1 MIGSWRKHRKDSQ
14 DGFDRRSE
22 PVRLRSVPL
31 GIVASLLLVVIALTV
46 SVRSFAALQPVGFPA
61 WLQAHVGD
69 SDGHI
74 SQVVLER
81 ARALYLKK
89 VAQGV
94 VKNSCYFAMDA
105 TRPGDLGNGVLG
117 RRYYVICE
125 ASQSFRAISS
135 GHGGGRNLK
144 GTVDFSNGRRCSK
157 NFGNAM
163 DSELTAGGAYMTREA
178 KTSFKGYYRTGAK
191 QDAAFLRTFIQFDGE
206 GEAANAR
213 QRVIGGH
220 AAQVL
225 RGMCLRKSPNSSHA
239 DHDGFVPF
247 GKLVDYAGGRS
258 NGCTSWSPADAQQII
273 SMVKDNP
280 TTLYIYPESRDIAA
294 VAANR
299 SQSGGGRPYWNA
311 SCLKEIG
318 APKFWP
324 RKTLEPMIAQY
335 KKDHPAPPPQPVPIC
350 KEP

>member
-1 MIGSWRKHRKDSQ
+1 M
-14 DGFDRRSE
+14 
-22 PVRLRSVPL
+22 RLRSVPL
-31 GIVASLLLVVIALTV
+31 GVVTFRGLLVAVMALMA
-46 SVRSFAALQPVGFPA
+46 SARSFAAPSAIPA
-61 WLQAHVGD
+61 WLDAHVGD
-69 SDGHI
+69 GDGQI
-74 SQVVLER
+74 SHVVLER

-94 VKNSCYFAMDA
+94 VRNPCYFAMDA

-144 GTVDFSNGRRCSK
+144 GTVDFSNGRRCAR

-163 DSELTAGGAYMTREA
+163 DSELTAGGPYMTREA
-178 KTSFKGYYRTGAK
+178 KTSFKGYYRIGAK
-191 QDAAFLRTFIQFDGE
+191 QDVAFQRTFIQFDGE

-225 RGMCLRKSPNSSHA
+225 RGMCLRKSPSSSYA

-258 NGCTSWSPADAQQII
+258 NGCTSWSPADARQLI

-294 VAANR
+294 VANGHSR
-299 SQSGGGRPYWNA
+299 SGTYWNA

-318 APKFWP
+318 TPKFWP
-324 RKTLEPMIAQY
+324 RTTLEPVIDQY
-335 KKDHPAPPPQPVPIC
+335 KKDHPAAPPQPLPMC

>member
-1 MIGSWRKHRKDSQ
+1 M
-14 DGFDRRSE
+14 
-22 PVRLRSVPL
+22 RLRSVPL
-31 GIVASLLLVVIALTV
+31 GVVALLGLLVAVMALTV
-46 SVRSFAALQPVGFPA
+46 SARSFAAPSAVPA

-69 SDGHI
+69 GDGQI

-89 VAQGV
+89 VAQGAV
-94 VKNSCYFAMDA
+94 RNPCYFAMDA

-117 RRYYVICE
+117 RRYYVVCE

-144 GTVDFSNGRRCSK
+144 GTVDFSNGRRCAR

-178 KTSFKGYYRTGAK
+178 KTSFKGFYRTAAK
-191 QDAAFLRTFIQFDGE
+191 QDVAFQRTFIQFDGE

-225 RGMCLRKSPNSSHA
+225 RGMCLRKSPKSSYA
-239 DHDGFVPF
+239 DHDGMVPF

-258 NGCTSWSPADAQQII
+258 NGCTSWSPTDAAQLIA
-273 SMVKDNP
+273 MVKDNP

-294 VAANR
+294 VAG
-299 SQSGGGRPYWNA
+299 SHSSSGTYWNA

-318 APKFWP
+318 TPKFWP
-324 RKTLEPMIAQY
+324 RKTLEPVIAQY
-335 KKDHPAPPPQPVPIC
+335 KKDHPAPPAQPLPIC

>member
-1 MIGSWRKHRKDSQ
+1 M
-14 DGFDRRSE
+14 
-22 PVRLRSVPL
+22 RLRSVAL
-31 GIVASLLLVVIALTV
+31 GVVASFFVAIALTM
-46 SVRSFAALQPVGFPA
+46 SARSFAAPSDVPA
-61 WLQAHVGD
+61 WLQAHVGN
-69 SDGHI
+69 SDGQI
-74 SQVVLER
+74 SQIVLER
-81 ARALYLKK
+81 ARALYRKK
-89 VAQGV
+89 VAQGA
-94 VKNSCYFAMDA
+94 VKNPCYFAMDA
-105 TRPGDLGNGVLG
+105 TRPSDLGNGVLG

-135 GHGGGRNLK
+135 GHGSGRDLK
-144 GTVDFSNGRRCSK
+144 GVVDFSNGKRCAK

-163 DSELTAGGAYMTREA
+163 DSSLTAGGGYITREA
-178 KTSFKGYYRTGAK
+178 KTSFKGYYRTAAK
-191 QDAAFLRTFIQFDGE
+191 QDVAFQRTFIQFDGE

-225 RGMCLRKSPNSSHA
+225 RGMCLRKNPNSSHA

-273 SMVKDNP
+273 PMVKDNP

-294 VAANR
+294 VAANH
-299 SQSGGGRPYWNA
+299 SQPGAYWNA

-318 APKFWP
+318 TPKFWP
-324 RKTLEPMIAQY
+324 RKTLEPIIAQY
-335 KKDHPAPPPQPVPIC
+335 RKDHPAPPPQPLPIC
-350 KEP
+350 EAS

>member
-1 MIGSWRKHRKDSQ
+1 MIDSRRQHREELRT
-14 DGFDRRSE
+14 GGRSD

-31 GIVASLLLVVIALTV
+31 GVVASLILAVIALTV
-46 SVRSFAALQPVGFPA
+46 SARSFAAPPDVPA

-69 SDGHI
+69 SDGLI

-89 VAQGV
+89 VAQGAV
-94 VKNSCYFAMDA
+94 RNPCYFAMDA

-125 ASQSFRAISS
+125 ASQSFRAIPS

-144 GTVDFSNGRRCSK
+144 GTVNFSNGRRCSK

-163 DSELTAGGAYMTREA
+163 DSELTAGGAYVTREA
-178 KTSFKGYYRTGAK
+178 KTSFKGFYSTGAK
-191 QDAAFLRTFIQFDGE
+191 QAAAFLRTFIQFDGE

-225 RGMCLRKSPNSSHA
+225 RAQCMRKNPNSSYA
-239 DHDGFVPF
+239 DHDGLVPF
-247 GKLVDYAGGRS
+247 GKLVDYPGGRS
-258 NGCTSWSPADAQQII
+258 NGCTSWSPADARQII

-294 VAANR
+294 VVAHR
-299 SQSGGGRPYWNA
+299 SQSGGVPYWNA

-324 RKTLEPMIAQY
+324 RKTLEPIIAQY
-335 KKDHPAPPPQPVPIC
+335 KTDHPVPPPQPLPIC
-350 KEP
+350 KGS

>member
-1 MIGSWRKHRKDSQ
+1 M
-14 DGFDRRSE
+14 
-22 PVRLRSVPL
+22 RLRSVSL
-31 GIVASLLLVVIALTV
+31 GVVASLLVVIAVAV
-46 SVRSFAALQPVGFPA
+46 SARSFASPSGVPA

-69 SDGHI
+69 SDGQI
-74 SQVVLER
+74 AQVVLER
-81 ARALYLKK
+81 ARALYRKK
-89 VAQGV
+89 VAQGA
-94 VKNSCYFAMDA
+94 VKNPCYFAMDA
-105 TRPGDLGNGVLG
+105 TRPSDLGNGVLG

-135 GHGGGRNLK
+135 GYGSGRNLK
-144 GTVDFSNGRRCSK
+144 GVVDFANGKRCAK

-163 DSELTAGGAYMTREA
+163 DSSLTAGGAYMTREA

-191 QDAAFLRTFIQFDGE
+191 QDAVFQRTFIQFDGE

-213 QRVIGGH
+213 QRAIGGH
-220 AAQVL
+220 AARVL

-239 DHDGFVPF
+239 DHDGYVPF

-273 SMVKDNP
+273 PMVKDSP

-299 SQSGGGRPYWNA
+299 SQPGAYWNA

-318 APKFWP
+318 TPKFWP
-324 RKTLEPMIAQY
+324 RKTLEPIIAQY
-335 KKDHPAPPPQPVPIC
+335 RKDHPAPPPQPLPIC
-350 KEP
+350 KGS

>member
-1 MIGSWRKHRKDSQ
+1 M
-14 DGFDRRSE
+14 
-22 PVRLRSVPL
+22 RLRSVPL
-31 GIVASLLLVVIALTV
+31 GIVVTLSLLVIALTAT
-46 SVRSFAALQPVGFPA
+46 VRSFAAPSGVPA

-69 SDGHI
+69 ADGQI

-81 ARALYLKK
+81 ARALYEKK
-89 VAQGV
+89 VAQGA
-94 VKNSCYFAMDA
+94 VKNPCYFAMDA
-105 TRPGDLGNGVLG
+105 TRPGDMGNGVLG
-117 RRYYVICE
+117 RRYYIVCE
-125 ASQSFRAISS
+125 ASQSFRAIAS
-135 GHGGGRNLK
+135 GHGAGKNLK

-163 DSELTAGGAYMTREA
+163 DSELTAGGAYITRET
-178 KTSFKGYYRTGAK
+178 KTSFKGFYRTGAK

-225 RGMCLRKSPNSSHA
+225 RTMCMRKNPKSSYA
-239 DHDGFVPF
+239 DHDGLVPF

-294 VAANR
+294 VAASR
-299 SQSGGGRPYWNA
+299 SQSGTYWNA

-318 APKFWP
+318 TPKFWP

-335 KKDHPAPPPQPVPIC
+335 KKDHPAPPPQPLPMC
-350 KEP
+350 KES

>member
-1 MIGSWRKHRKDSQ
+1 M
-14 DGFDRRSE
+14 
-22 PVRLRSVPL
+22 RLRSVPL
-31 GIVASLLLVVIALTV
+31 GIVVTLSLLVIVIALTAAG
-46 SVRSFAALQPVGFPA
+46 RSIAAPSAIPA

-69 SDGHI
+69 SDGQI

-89 VAQGV
+89 VAQGAV
-94 VKNSCYFAMDA
+94 SNPCYFAMDA

-117 RRYYVICE
+117 RRYYVVCE

-135 GHGGGRNLK
+135 GHGGGKNLK
-144 GTVDFSNGRRCSK
+144 GTADFSNGRRCAK

-163 DSELTAGGAYMTREA
+163 DSELTAGGAYMTGEA
-178 KTSFKGYYRTGAK
+178 KTSFKGFYRTAAK
-191 QDAAFLRTFIQFDGE
+191 QDAAFVRTFIQFDGE

-225 RGMCLRKSPNSSHA
+225 RTMCMRKNPTNSYA
-239 DHDGFVPF
+239 DHDGMVPF
-247 GKLVDYAGGRS
+247 GKLVEYAGGRS
-258 NGCTSWSPADAQQII
+258 NGCTSWSPTDAQQLI
-273 SMVKDNP
+273 SMVKGNP

-294 VAANR
+294 VAQAEKNH
-299 SQSGGGRPYWNA
+299 SPSGEAPYWNA

-324 RKTLEPMIAQY
+324 QKVLEPMIAQY
-335 KKDHPAPPPQPVPIC
+335 KKDHPAPPAQPLPIC
-350 KEP
+350 NGP

>member
-1 MIGSWRKHRKDSQ
+1 M
-14 DGFDRRSE
+14 
-22 PVRLRSVPL
+22 RLRSVPL
-31 GIVASLLLVVIALTV
+31 GIVVTLSLLVIALTAT
-46 SVRSFAALQPVGFPA
+46 VRSFAAPAIPA

-69 SDGHI
+69 SDGQI

-89 VAQGV
+89 VAQGAV
-94 VKNSCYFAMDA
+94 RNPCYFAMDA
-105 TRPGDLGNGVLG
+105 TRPGDLGDGVLG
-117 RRYYVICE
+117 GRYYVVCE
-125 ASQSFRAISS
+125 ASQSFRAIAS
-135 GHGGGRNLK
+135 GHGAGKNLK

-178 KTSFKGYYRTGAK
+178 KTSFKGFYRTGAK

-206 GEAANAR
+206 GETANAR

-225 RGMCLRKSPNSSHA
+225 RAMCMRKSPNSSYA
-239 DHDGFVPF
+239 DHDGLVPF

-273 SMVKDNP
+273 AMVKDNP

-294 VAANR
+294 VAQAAKDH
-299 SQSGGGRPYWNA
+299 SPSGAAPYWNA

-324 RKTLEPMIAQY
+324 KKTLEPMIAQY
-335 KKDHPAPPPQPVPIC
+335 KKDHPAPPAQPLPMC

>member
-1 MIGSWRKHRKDSQ
+1 
-14 DGFDRRSE
+14 
-22 PVRLRSVPL
+22 V
-31 GIVASLLLVVIALTV
+31 GIVPILSLLVAVIALTV
-46 SVRSFAALQPVGFPA
+46 SARSSAAPSGVPA

-69 SDGHI
+69 SDGQI

-89 VAQGV
+89 VAQGA
-94 VKNSCYFAMDA
+94 VKNPCYFAMDA

-163 DSELTAGGAYMTREA
+163 DSELTAGGAYMTHEA
-178 KTSFKGYYRTGAK
+178 KTSFKGFYSTGAK

-225 RGMCLRKSPNSSHA
+225 RAQCMRKNPNSSYA
-239 DHDGFVPF
+239 DHDGLVPF
-247 GKLVDYAGGRS
+247 GKLVAYTGGRS
-258 NGCTSWSPADAQQII
+258 NGCTSWSPTDARQII

-280 TTLYIYPESRDIAA
+280 TTLYIYPESGDIAA
-294 VAANR
+294 VAANP
-299 SQSGGGRPYWNA
+299 SQSGAYWNA

-318 APKFWP
+318 KPKFWP
-324 RKTLEPMIAQY
+324 RKTLEPIIAQY
-335 KKDHPAPPPQPVPIC
+335 RKDHPAPPPQPVPIC
-350 KEP
+350 KGP

>member
-1 MIGSWRKHRKDSQ
+1 MGL
-14 DGFDRRSE
+14 
-22 PVRLRSVPL
+22 VRLRSVPL
-31 GIVASLLLVVIALTV
+31 GVAGAFGLLIIVALMA
-46 SVRSFAALQPVGFPA
+46 SVRSFAAPSALPA

-69 SDGHI
+69 SDGQI

-89 VAQGV
+89 VAQGAV
-94 VKNSCYFAMDA
+94 TNPCYFAMDA

-125 ASQSFRAISS
+125 ASQSFHAIAS

-178 KTSFKGYYRTGAK
+178 KTSFKGFYRAGAK

-225 RGMCLRKSPNSSHA
+225 RTMCMRKTPNSSYA
-239 DHDGFVPF
+239 DHDGLVPF
-247 GKLVDYAGGRS
+247 GKLVEYAGGRS
-258 NGCTSWSPADAQQII
+258 NGCTSWSPADARQII

-294 VAANR
+294 VAQAAAKGH
-299 SQSGGGRPYWNA
+299 SLSSDGPYWNA

-324 RKTLEPMIAQY
+324 RKTLEPIIAQY
-335 KKDHPAPPPQPVPIC
+335 KKDHPAPPAQPLPIC

>member
-1 MIGSWRKHRKDSQ
+1 M
-14 DGFDRRSE
+14 
-22 PVRLRSVPL
+22 RLRSVPL
-31 GIVASLLLVVIALTV
+31 GVVVTLSLLAIIVALTA
-46 SVRSFAALQPVGFPA
+46 SARSFAAPSAVPA
-61 WLQAHVGD
+61 WLEAHVGNG
-69 SDGHI
+69 DGQI

-89 VAQGV
+89 VAQGAV
-94 VKNSCYFAMDA
+94 RNPCYFAMDA

-117 RRYYVICE
+117 RRYYVVCE

-144 GTVDFSNGRRCSK
+144 GTVDFSNGRRCAK

-163 DSELTAGGAYMTREA
+163 DSELTAGGAYMTSEA
-178 KTSFKGYYRTGAK
+178 KTSFKGFYRTGAK
-191 QDAAFLRTFIQFDGE
+191 QDVAFQRTFIQFDGE

-225 RGMCLRKSPNSSHA
+225 RGMCMRKTPNSSYA

-258 NGCTSWSPADAQQII
+258 NGCTSWSPADAGQLI

-280 TTLYIYPESRDIAA
+280 TTLYIYPESRDIAS
-294 VAANR
+294 VA
-299 SQSGGGRPYWNA
+299 SGHSASGTYWNA

-318 APKFWP
+318 KPKFWP
-324 RKTLEPMIAQY
+324 RKMLEPVIARY
-335 KKDHPAPPPQPVPIC
+335 KKDHPAPPAQPLPIC

>member
-1 MIGSWRKHRKDSQ
+1 M
-14 DGFDRRSE
+14 
-22 PVRLRSVPL
+22 RLRSIPL
-31 GIVASLLLVVIALTV
+31 GIVVTLSLLVIALTAT
-46 SVRSFAALQPVGFPA
+46 VRSFAAPSGVPA

-69 SDGHI
+69 ADGQI

-81 ARALYLKK
+81 ARALYQKK
-89 VAQGV
+89 VAQGA
-94 VKNSCYFAMDA
+94 VKNPCYFAMDA

-117 RRYYVICE
+117 RRYYVVCE
-125 ASQSFRAISS
+125 ASQSFRAIAS
-135 GHGGGRNLK
+135 GHGAGKNLK

-163 DSELTAGGAYMTREA
+163 DSELTAGGAYVTRET
-178 KTSFKGYYRTGAK
+178 KTSFKGFYRTGAK

-225 RGMCLRKSPNSSHA
+225 RTMCMRKNPNSSYA
-239 DHDGFVPF
+239 DRDGLVPF

-294 VAANR
+294 VAASR
-299 SQSGGGRPYWNA
+299 SQSGTYWNA

-318 APKFWP
+318 TPKFWP

-335 KKDHPAPPPQPVPIC
+335 KKDHPAPPPQPLPMC
-350 KEP
+350 KES

>member
-1 MIGSWRKHRKDSQ
+1 M
-14 DGFDRRSE
+14 
-22 PVRLRSVPL
+22 RLRFVPL
-31 GIVASLLLVVIALTV
+31 GIVPILSLLVAAIALTM
-46 SVRSFAALQPVGFPA
+46 SARSFAAPSDVPA
-61 WLQAHVGD
+61 WLQAHIGN
-69 SDGHI
+69 SDGQI
-74 SQVVLER
+74 SQIVLER
-81 ARALYLKK
+81 ARALYRKK
-89 VAQGV
+89 VAQGA
-94 VKNSCYFAMDA
+94 VKNPCYFAMDA
-105 TRPGDLGNGVLG
+105 TRPSDLGDGVLG

-135 GHGGGRNLK
+135 GHGSGRDLK
-144 GTVDFSNGRRCSK
+144 GVVDFSNSKRCAK

-163 DSELTAGGAYMTREA
+163 DSSLTAGGGYITREA
-178 KTSFKGYYRTGAK
+178 KTSFKGYYRTVAK
-191 QDAAFLRTFIQFDGE
+191 QDAVFQRTFIQFDGE

-225 RGMCLRKSPNSSHA
+225 HGLCLRKNPKSSHA

-273 SMVKDNP
+273 TMVKDNP

-294 VAANR
+294 VANH
-299 SQSGGGRPYWNA
+299 SQPGAYWNT

-318 APKFWP
+318 TPKFWP
-324 RKTLEPMIAQY
+324 RKTLEPIIAQY
-335 KKDHPAPPPQPVPIC
+335 RKDHPAPPPQPLPIC
-350 KEP
+350 EAS